1 MSRTT
6 GMTSVTSDVTAV
18 FCCACGPRTCNPR
31 LWAVEQDQP
40 QRIGVFGGT
49 FDPIHS
55 GHMAT
60 ALEVRHR
67 LEFDRMLLVV
77 ANDPWQKT
85 VFNSVTPA
93 KLRFEMVEAAVS
105 AANETAGATLL
116 EAGDQEM
123 RRGGETYTADTLAAL
138 ASEAGG
144 AELFVVVGSDIAASL
159 DTWERPEEVQRLAT
173 TVVAERA
180 GNAGGRPPAGWE
192 HIVVE
197 VPALEISS
205 TDIRNRFRSGR
216 PVQALVPP
224 RVVEYV
230 RSNGLYG
237 SAR

>member
-1 MSRTT
+1 M
-6 GMTSVTSDVTAV
+6 
-18 FCCACGPRTCNPR
+18 
-31 LWAVEQDQP
+31 EQDTP

-49 FDPIHS
+49 FDPIHF
-55 GHMAT
+55 GHLAI
-60 ALEVRHR
+60 AFEVRHQ
-67 LEFDRMLLVV
+67 LELDRMLLVV

-93 KLRFEMVEAAVS
+93 RFRLEMVQATVS
-105 AANETAGATLL
+105 AVNESVGATVL
-116 EAGDQEM
+116 EASDHEM

-138 ASEAGG
+138 ASETDG

-159 DTWERPEEVQRLAT
+159 DTWKCPEEVQRLAT
-173 TVVAERA
+173 TVVAERG
-180 GNAGGRPPAGWE
+180 GNTGGRPPHGWE
-192 HIVVE
+192 HVMVA

-205 TDIRNRFRSGR
+205 TDIRNRFRNGR

-224 RVVEYV
+224 RVVDYV

>member
-1 MSRTT
+1 MH
-6 GMTSVTSDVTAV
+6 
-18 FCCACGPRTCNPR
+18 NPR
-31 LWAVEQDQP
+31 LWAVEQDTP

-49 FDPIHS
+49 FDPVHF
-55 GHMAT
+55 GHLAV
-60 ALEVRHR
+60 ALEVRHQ
-67 LEFDRMLLVV
+67 LELDRMLLVV

-93 KLRFEMVEAAVS
+93 KFRFEMVQAAV
-105 AANETAGATLL
+105 AAVDETVGATVL

-138 ASEAGG
+138 AAETGSEAGG

-173 TVVAERA
+173 TVVAERG
-180 GNAGGRPPAGWE
+180 GNTAGRPPEGWE
-192 HIVVE
+192 HVVVE

-205 TDIRNRFRSGR
+205 TDIRNRFRNNR

-230 RSNGLYG
+230 RSSGLYG

>member
-1 MSRTT
+1 M
-6 GMTSVTSDVTAV
+6 
-18 FCCACGPRTCNPR
+18 
-31 LWAVEQDQP
+31 EQDTP

-49 FDPIHS
+49 FDPIHF
-55 GHMAT
+55 GHLAI
-60 ALEVRHR
+60 ALEVRHQ
-67 LEFDRMLLVV
+67 LELDRMLLVV

-93 KLRFEMVEAAVS
+93 GFRFEMVEAAVS
-105 AANETAGATLL
+105 AVNETVGATVL
-116 EAGDQEM
+116 EASDQEI

-138 ASEAGG
+138 GSESVG

-173 TVVAERA
+173 TVVAERG
-180 GNAGGRPPAGWE
+180 GNAGGRPPQGWE
-192 HIVVE
+192 HVVVE

-205 TDIRNRFRSGR
+205 TDIRNRFRNGR

-224 RVVEYV
+224 GVIDYV
-230 RSNGLYG
+230 MSNGLYG